1 MFHKKKLGML
11 FLTGTLLLGMY
22 TTAFAQ
28 EGPAI
33 GKGTEDSPA
42 TVSITKNLELAEG
55 LDIPNAAFE
64 FTVKADSPDA
74 PNAAISPIVYDSAED
89 QKGSSQGGKYVIS
102 KKAVITFEKFTKAG
116 EYRYI
121 IEEKKGTMEGITY
134 SEDQYAL
141 RVQVANG
148 EKGLYVKSVTAE
160 KVSDSKKVAEILFT
174 NTYRKSGSLTIEKT
188 TTGESAD
195 QEKDFDF
202 TITFTRSATETDEKP
217 VYTGKIGE
225 KAITCPEGSP
235 VTFQLHGGEKLVFDS
250 LLAGTR
256 YEVKET
262 GVKDNYFPSVQ
273 VTENGVQESVIS
285 KQDEEEVSTSQKYI
299 GEKENHVRFTNTHHT
314 VPLTG
319 IFMNYLP
326 FILLIAVAVLALG
339 TLGFI
344 KRHRASKKS

>member
-11 FLTGTLLLGMY
+11 FLTGTLLLGMH
-22 TTAFAQ
+22 TIAFAQ
-28 EGPAI
+28 EGTII
-33 GKGTEDSPA
+33 GTGTEDSPA
-42 TVSITKNLELAEG
+42 AVSITKNLELAEG
-55 LDIPNAAFE
+55 IDIPNASFE
-64 FTVKADSPDA
+64 FTVTADSSAA
-74 PNAAISPIVYDSAED
+74 PNATISPIVYDSAKD

-102 KKAVITFEKFTKAG
+102 KKAAISFGELKKAG
-116 EYRYI
+116 EYRYV
-121 IEEKKGTMEGITY
+121 IEEKKGAIEGITY

-160 KVSDSKKVAEILFT
+160 KVSDSKKVDELLFT
-174 NTYRKSGSLTIEKT
+174 NTYRKNGSLTIEKT

-202 TITFTRSATETDEKP
+202 TITFTRSATEADGKP

-225 KAITCPEGSP
+225 ETITCPEGNP
-235 VTFQLHGGEKLVFDS
+235 VTFLLHGGEKLIFDS
-250 LLAGTR
+250 LPAGTR

-262 GVKDNYFPSVQ
+262 GAKDNYFPSVQ
-273 VTENGVQESVIS
+273 VTENGVQGSTIS
-285 KQDEEEVSTSQKYI
+285 GRDEEELSTSQKYI
-299 GEKENHVRFTNTHHT
+299 GEKENLVLFTNTHHT

-326 FILLIAVAVLALG
+326 FILLIAVAVIALG

-344 KRHRASKKS
+344 KKHRASKKS